1 MRNLSSL
8 KKEFLRKW
16 IKGLRKYNS
25 QKKNMNLLE
34 RKKAIKLSADL
45 AMASTKDKTTLW
57 RKALFANTSTK
68 IDDEHDI
75 STTSSSQKKVIRKNS
90 TNSYPL
96 YRKRITGRRTI
107 LRRNRTKERVEASFI
122 ATRLVKKRTRRLK
135 SLLPGGKFMDDACL
149 VDETLD
155 YIESLKAQVE
165 VMRCLV
171 TSSELFINPS

>member
-8 KKEFLRKW
+8 KQEFLKKW
-16 IKGLRKYNS
+16 IKGLKKYNS

-57 RKALFANTSTK
+57 RKSFIANTSTS
-68 IDDEHDI
+68 IDEQDI
-75 STTSSSQKKVIRKNS
+75 STSPQKKKTTKKNLTKS
-90 TNSYPL
+90 CRL
-96 YRKRITGRRTI
+96 YRKTI
-107 LRRNRTKERVEASFI
+107 IGSRKISRRNRRKERVDASFI
-122 ATRLVKKRTRRLK
+122 ATKLVKKRTRTLK

-155 YIESLKAQVE
+155 YIQSLKAQVE

-171 TSSELFINPS
+171 TASELFINPP

>member
-57 RKALFANTSTK
+57 RKALFANISTN
-68 IDDEHDI
+68 IDNEQDI
-75 STTSSSQKKVIRKNS
+75 LTTSSPQKVVRKNS

-96 YRKRITGRRTI
+96 RKRITGRRKI
-107 LRRNRTKERVEASFI
+107 LRRNRTKERIEASFI
-122 ATRLVKKRTRRLK
+122 AMRLVKKRTRRLK
-135 SLLPGGKFMDDACL
+135 SLLPGGKFMDNACL

-171 TSSELFINPS
+171 TSSELFINQP

>member
-25 QKKNMNLLE
+25 QKKNMTLLE

-57 RKALFANTSTK
+57 RKALFANISTN
-68 IDDEHDI
+68 IDNEQDI
-75 STTSSSQKKVIRKNS
+75 LTTSSPQKVIRKNS

-96 YRKRITGRRTI
+96 RKRITGRRKI
-107 LRRNRTKERVEASFI
+107 LRRNRTKERIEASFI
-122 ATRLVKKRTRRLK
+122 AMRLVKKRTRRLK
-135 SLLPGGKFMDDACL
+135 SLLPGGKFMDNACL

-171 TSSELFINPS
+171 TSSELFINQP

>member
-25 QKKNMNLLE
+25 QKKNMTLLE

-57 RKALFANTSTK
+57 RKALFANISTN
-68 IDDEHDI
+68 IDDEQDI
-75 STTSSSQKKVIRKNS
+75 STTSSLKKVIIRKNS
-90 TNSYPL
+90 TDSYPL
-96 YRKRITGRRTI
+96 RKRITGRRKI
-107 LRRNRTKERVEASFI
+107 LRRNRTKERMEASFI
-122 ATRLVKKRTRRLK
+122 AMRLVKKRTRRLK
-135 SLLPGGKFMDDACL
+135 SLLPGGKFMDNACL

-171 TSSELFINPS
+171 TSSELFINQP

>member
-1 MRNLSSL
+1 MRNLSLL
-8 KKEFLRKW
+8 KQEFLRKW
-16 IKGLRKYNS
+16 IKGLKKYNS
-25 QKKNMNLLE
+25 QKKNMNLFE

-45 AMASTKDKTTLW
+45 AMASTSKDKTTLW
-57 RKALFANTSTK
+57 RKALIANTSTS
-68 IDDEHDI
+68 IDEQDI
-75 STTSSSQKKVIRKNS
+75 STTSSSHKKVIRKNS
-90 TNSYPL
+90 TNSYSL
-96 YRKRITGRRTI
+96 YRKRKNGRRKI
-107 LRRNRTKERVEASFI
+107 NRAKERVEASFI

-171 TSSELFINPS
+171 TASELFINPP

>member
-25 QKKNMNLLE
+25 QKKNMTLLE

-57 RKALFANTSTK
+57 RKALFANTSTN
-68 IDDEHDI
+68 IDNEQDI
-75 STTSSSQKKVIRKNS
+75 STTSSPQKVIRKNS

-96 YRKRITGRRTI
+96 RKRITGRRKI
-107 LRRNRTKERVEASFI
+107 LRRNRTKERMEASFI
-122 ATRLVKKRTRRLK
+122 AMRLVKKRTRRLK
-135 SLLPGGKFMDDACL
+135 SLLPGGKFMDNACL

>member
-25 QKKNMNLLE
+25 QKKNMTLLE

-45 AMASTKDKTTLW
+45 AVASTKDKTTLW
-57 RKALFANTSTK
+57 RKALFANISTN
-68 IDDEHDI
+68 IDNEQDI
-75 STTSSSQKKVIRKNS
+75 LTTSSPQKVIRKNS

-96 YRKRITGRRTI
+96 RKRITGRRKI
-107 LRRNRTKERVEASFI
+107 LRRNRTKERIEASFI
-122 ATRLVKKRTRRLK
+122 AMRLVKKRTRRLK
-135 SLLPGGKFMDDACL
+135 SLLPGGKFMDNACL

>member
-1 MRNLSSL
+1 
-8 KKEFLRKW
+8 
-16 IKGLRKYNS
+16 
-25 QKKNMNLLE
+25 MNLLE

-57 RKALFANTSTK
+57 RKALFAKTSTN
-68 IDDEHDI
+68 IDDEQDI
-75 STTSSSQKKVIRKNS
+75 STTSSSPQKKVIRKNS

-96 YRKRITGRRTI
+96 YRKRITGRRKI
-107 LRRNRTKERVEASFI
+107 LRRNRTKERLEASFI
-122 ATRLVKKRTRRLK
+122 ATRLVKKRTRKLK

-165 VMRCLV
+165 
-171 TSSELFINPS
+171 

>member
-25 QKKNMNLLE
+25 QKKNMTLLE

-57 RKALFANTSTK
+57 RKALFANISTN
-68 IDDEHDI
+68 IDNEQDI
-75 STTSSSQKKVIRKNS
+75 LTTSSPQKVVRKNS

-96 YRKRITGRRTI
+96 RKRITGRRKI
-107 LRRNRTKERVEASFI
+107 LRRNRTKERIEASFI
-122 ATRLVKKRTRRLK
+122 AMRLVKKRTRRLK
-135 SLLPGGKFMDDACL
+135 SLLPGGKFMDNACL

>member
-57 RKALFANTSTK
+57 RKALFANISTN
-68 IDDEHDI
+68 IDNEQDI
-75 STTSSSQKKVIRKNS
+75 LTTSSPQKVIRKNS

-96 YRKRITGRRTI
+96 RKRITGRRKI
-107 LRRNRTKERVEASFI
+107 LRRNRTKERIEASFI
-122 ATRLVKKRTRRLK
+122 AMRLVKKRTRRLK
-135 SLLPGGKFMDDACL
+135 SLLPGGKFMDNACL

>member
-57 RKALFANTSTK
+57 RKALFANISTN
-68 IDDEHDI
+68 IDNEQDI
-75 STTSSSQKKVIRKNS
+75 LTTSSPQKVIRKNS

-96 YRKRITGRRTI
+96 RKRITGRRKI
-107 LRRNRTKERVEASFI
+107 LRRNRTKERIEASFI
-122 ATRLVKKRTRRLK
+122 AMRLVKKRTRRLK
-135 SLLPGGKFMDDACL
+135 SLLPGGKFMDNACL

-171 TSSELFINPS
+171 TSSELFINQP

>member
-1 MRNLSSL
+1 
-8 KKEFLRKW
+8 
-16 IKGLRKYNS
+16 
-25 QKKNMNLLE
+25 MNLLE

-68 IDDEHDI
+68 IDDEQDM
-75 STTSSSQKKVIRKNS
+75 STTSSTPQKKVIRKNS

-96 YRKRITGRRTI
+96 RKRITGRRKI
-107 LRRNRTKERVEASFI
+107 LRRNHTKERVEASFI
-122 ATRLVKKRTRRLK
+122 AMRLVKKRTRKLK
-135 SLLPGGKFMDDACL
+135 SLLPGGKFMDDSCL

-171 TSSELFINPS
+171 TSSELFINQP